1 MKIPF
6 DLLQIHPRVKD
17 ALALGKPVLALEST
31 IISHGM
37 PFPDNVS
44 FAKKAEK
51 LVEEKDV
58 IPATIGILDGKIHVG
73 LADHEL
79 EILASQP
86 AYKTGIRDLSFVMSQ
101 KLNGA
106 TTVSSTMA
114 IAYSAGIEV
123 FATGGIG
130 GVHRGAETS
139 FDVSQD
145 IPALGS
151 YPIIVVTA
159 GAKAILDIPKTLE
172 ALETAGVP
180 VVGYKTA
187 DFPAFY
193 SRSSG
198 YAVPYTLKTISEIVS
213 LFLDHCLLQR
223 SQAIVVANPVAKA
236 DEIPAEEIDSII
248 DKALAECE
256 NKNISGKSVTPFL
269 LKTIVEMTGGE
280 SLKTNIA
287 LALNNVTLGADIS
300 KQLLVKK
307 RKC

>member
-101 KLNGA
+101 KLNGQLP
-106 TTVSSTMA
+106 
-114 IAYSAGIEV
+114 YLLQWRL
-123 FATGGIG
+123 
-130 GVHRGAETS
+130 H
-139 FDVSQD
+139 
-145 IPALGS
+145 
-151 YPIIVVTA
+151 IVP
-159 GAKAILDIPKTLE
+159 G
-172 ALETAGVP
+172 
-180 VVGYKTA
+180 
-187 DFPAFY
+187 
-193 SRSSG
+193 
-198 YAVPYTLKTISEIVS
+198 LK
-213 LFLDHCLLQR
+213 CLLPGELVEYIAVR
-223 SQAIVVANPVAKA
+223 RQALMFRKIFR
-236 DEIPAEEIDSII
+236 
-248 DKALAECE
+248 LW
-256 NKNISGKSVTPFL
+256 
-269 LKTIVEMTGGE
+269 
-280 SLKTNIA
+280 
-287 LALNNVTLGADIS
+287 GAI
-300 KQLLVKK
+300 
-307 RKC
+307 R